1 MLGGRIIRGWMSLTE
16 GSPLTRGE
24 HIGYLT
30 VSALC
35 IGLWFLLTQ
44 SKPKKTKKRAAT
56 EPSQTRRFNGKTYR
70 RTRIFKSKREA
81 EAFAQSARRT
91 GSARIVS
98 GKLKGTKE
106 TVYIVYVR

>member
-1 MLGGRIIRGWMSLTE
+1 MLGGRIIGGWMSLTE

-44 SKPKKTKKRAAT
+44 SKPKGKKAKAA
-56 EPSQTRRFNGKTYR
+56 SSKTRRFNGKTYR
-70 RTRIFKSKREA
+70 QTRVFKSKRDA
-81 EAFAQSARRT
+81 EAFAQSARKT
-91 GSARIVS
+91 GAARIVS
-98 GKLKGTKE
+98 GKIKGTGE
-106 TVYIVYVR
+106 TIYVVYVR